1 MYAESKTFKA
11 DSSSELKVISPFKF
25 KLFLF
30 SLTVIINSL
39 VFAQENKESPYQF
52 ETLEDLPT
60 QRAVA
65 SISQDEQGF
74 IWMGTNGLGLNKFN
88 GVDFISYQYVE
99 GDSTSLSNSL
109 VHYTYIDNA
118 NRLWVGTETGL
129 DLYNR
134 EQDNFIH
141 IPLGESENAN
151 ISVQAMLEDEAG
163 NILVGTHQYG
173 IFLVDPQSLKVSK
186 IKIFGINEVRNLL
199 INSLSFFDD
208 KILLGTDKGLF
219 EFDKNENKVIPAN
232 FMTSSGKEKIETSIK
247 TMELDGNGDLWLG
260 TISSGLYKIDENENG
275 RYVIQHFPIT
285 SKRVLSLQI
294 TPRNTI
300 LCGTENDGMFELDA
314 NGNISN
320 RYLRNKFSKD
330 GIRSNSIWSLFLDD
344 QERIWIGYYN
354 NGLGIY
360 DKLYDKFQDIS
371 SIPNDSNSLQANSVT
386 GILKDDQGRLWIAM
400 DGGGI
405 DVYKPRTK
413 EFIHLLNT
421 DNSIATGLN
430 SADVQTI
437 FKDRKG
443 NIWVG
448 TWDYGIYFL
457 KESAKEFIN
466 YTEKTTGVGLPSNR
480 ILSFSEDSKGII
492 WIGTYSNGIISY
504 NPSTEKFKDY
514 DEYIFQEE
522 RITYSDVRTVYVD
535 SEDNIWFG
543 GNSGLFKL
551 RVINNTYDLES
562 MSSRFF
568 SNTDHPY
575 NSLVMDIYEDSS
587 KNLWIGTEG
596 HGLCR
601 YDMKADSFT
610 WMDAEMNFN
619 KITASSIIE
628 DDAGNIWVAGN
639 NGLARLNRDENEF
652 KNYTINDGLLSNDFN
667 SNSVYKDE
675 EGKLYFGSYEGVNYF
690 HPENLS
696 VLEKTP
702 RVYLSDLKIFNQ
714 PVHPGDEQSPLDK
727 VLSQTDKIQLNHEQS
742 VFTIDYAAIDYTR
755 PEKIQFAYYLEGFED
770 SWNYV
775 QNTRS
780 ATYTNLPAGNYI
792 FHVKAANSDGVWN
805 DEPTSLNIK
814 VLPPWWFTRIAILG
828 YVLLFF
834 LLIYVTYRVIS
845 SRIKTRRAIAQ
856 ERERYLQEEALNDK
870 KIQFF
875 TNISHE
881 FRTPL
886 TLIMSPLE
894 DIMND
899 NSLSGR
905 VNKKLNVINKN
916 TIRLKRLID
925 ELMDFRKL
933 QVNRIPLNVTSFSA
947 KELLLEIEDYFKEEA
962 EQRNIVLSLEIEE
975 EINLIYADRGKLEK
989 IIFNILSNAFKSTG
1003 NNGII
1008 TMTAAFKKS
1017 HFFKLIP
1024 GKPVTGLEISI
1035 EDTGKGIDPDE
1046 IQNIFDRF
1054 YQIKDRNEQ
1063 YYSGTGIGLEVVR
1076 SFVELHKGEIEVE
1089 SEVGVGTKFRILIP
1103 MDKEHLE
1110 APEVNPATEEKVE
1123 IKADGSET
1131 SSKTDDTEPL
1141 KKTLLVVEDNLELRN
1156 YIKESLTSD
1165 YKIVV
1170 AEDGVVGLEKAK
1182 KYMPDV
1188 VITDVIMP
1196 KMDGYEFC
1204 AELKKDL
1211 RTSHI
1216 PVLMLTA
1223 KAMTEDWVEGL
1234 DAGADVYLNKPFQLK
1249 ILRSHL
1255 KQLVSNRAL
1264 LFNKYMGDVNNTEME
1279 PNATSLDQQFILD
1292 IMNYTRLNIRESNLN
1307 VEKLADEFNLS
1318 RSQLY
1323 RKIKAL
1329 TGLTANELIRKIRL
1343 ERANELLREN
1353 SEISISEISYKVGFS
1368 SPSYFSKC
1376 FKDFYG
1382 KLPKEVNEG

>member
-11 DSSSELKVISPFKF
+11 ESSSELKVISPFKF

-39 VFAQENKESPYQF
+39 VFAQEKKESPYQF

-173 IFLVDPQSLKVSK
+173 IFLVNPQNLKVSK
-186 IKIFGINEVRNLL
+186 IEIFGINEVRNLL
-199 INSLSFFDD
+199 INSMSFFDN

-219 EFDKNENKVIPAN
+219 ELDKNENKVIPAN

-260 TISSGLYKIDENENG
+260 TISNGLYKIDENENG

-300 LCGTENDGMFELDA
+300 LCGTENDGMFELDS

-344 QERIWIGYYN
+344 QERNWIGYYN

-405 DVYKPRTK
+405 DVYKPLTK

-421 DNSIATGLN
+421 DNSIAMGLN

-457 KESAKEFIN
+457 KEGSRKFIN
-466 YTEKTTGVGLPSNR
+466 YTEKTTGLGLPSNR

-504 NPSTEKFKDY
+504 DPSTEKFKDY

-551 RVINNTYDLES
+551 RVINNNYDLES

-675 EGKLYFGSYEGVNYF
+675 DGKLYFGSYEGVNYF

-814 VLPPWWFTRIAILG
+814 VLPPWWFTRIAIVG

-845 SRIKTRRAIAQ
+845 SRVKTRRAIAQ

-899 NSLSGR
+899 NSLPGR

-1024 GKPVTGLEISI
+1024 GQPVTGLEISI

-1110 APEVNPATEEKVE
+1110 APEVNTTTEEKVE

-1131 SSKTDDTEPL
+1131 TSKADSEPL

-1156 YIKESLTSD
+1156 YIKESLSSD

-1204 AELKKDL
+1204 SELKKDL

-1234 DAGADVYLNKPFQLK
+1234 DAGADVYLNKPFRLK

-1376 FKDFYG
+1376 FKDYYG